1 MADIKSINKD
11 SSLNFKAI
19 IREFRG
25 YIVDPTKVHVK
36 GKFFT
41 AAAPVHEFEI
51 DKGAATG
58 CVIDG
63 FMVGFNIDISAF
75 RVGRLRCSTVIY
87 QNADAS
93 GGVSTANEQFVPV
106 QIVASGTSTNTDQG
120 PFVIDIILY
129 TSITDADL
137 LVWKTGVPVPLP
149 VNPDTPSGGVSP
161 TLADVQKMVDTYMTG
176 YFSSPAFAALL
187 KSLNIA
193 NGDLSNVAPA
203 SLLALAKLAGLAENS
218 LVDVDLR
225 KLEEKGNAAGLAK
238 KDMSNIPLNL
248 FNREV
253 RQSAAYQKLANMP
266 HPATQGKTDD
276 EIRALFKTNRFEEQ
290 QGVDLTSGD
299 YIKATTLMM
308 AYQMSDGQTIQQTLP
323 PVSDNRI
330 IWVELIREPDATGYK
345 TVISPKQGDLING
358 VSTPV
363 TMDADSPEYIFI
375 PVINENT
382 WEAIPYNRYNK
393 SNLSGHDDF
402 GTIID
407 AIDKLYFR
415 KPLKLKWNA
424 DTKEVE
430 LSVEGDLEMS
440 FVDTVL
446 KQNFKAALGQSMD
459 GSIRI
464 SMIPKGK
471 GDNGE
476 NIYAVDFS
484 VAKLAGQ
491 EGVAMVA
498 DYTQIINFAFPD
510 NQPSMNNILYH
521 GGSSVHLDKSTGG
534 VVVQEIDGRD
544 PNITGGSTFVAM
556 LDYVTDKQEDNTLT
570 QDGSIRLALCDKDGN
585 YIKTINGG
593 NCVIQRDYKAGMVV
607 QDMHVAFVFKA
618 KAYQEVFYRL
628 IGDFEQEEA
637 VSVGLGTG
645 MCIQCVEEDSGMGEA
660 LQTYEL
666 YTGNHIEI
674 GKEIYSTNNLNFARV
689 VAKDTVLT
697 IGGPDRTNLGKNL
710 VLDTRTSISQQV
722 TGNGLNIKADSGSSV
737 FSLYKRYSYLDLM
750 RLNGSDIDVSVS
762 LKNKTGAMRVV
773 KLGYK
778 GPLPAPEPNLLSFS
792 NDQPQYNNGWTEI
805 DSMFIPEDI
814 ASDKRR
820 LAKTFTFPLVEDYS
834 ECTFLLRPET
844 GATPLDVTIYDFE
857 GDIKPGFVHVLVK
870 EHFYPGQQSLMQR
883 DVFTKSAIMCP
894 AGDVSLRFTINS
906 SDTKLPVGIFKTNG
920 FVSNN
925 NAWYD
930 AGSASKDLQGDMAV
944 LKSFRGKVSYS
955 LNLFNEKDSDSTVD
969 VWLARVEKDGSF
981 TKIAESALQAIVK
994 AGVSPASGN
1003 NNEVSKVVFV
1013 HDFKKGESYRLFAKT
1028 GQDDGAY
1035 VQVNNGSHVPMIE
1048 IVVDVEYYTEIPED
1062 IIHDNSLAVVEFVE
1076 DGKVV
1081 ADNSLYKIQV
1091 DVKTSSVKV
1100 VKVK

>member
-161 TLADVQKMVDTYMTG
+161 TLADVQKMVDIYMTG

-193 NGDLSNVAPA
+193 NGDLSNVSPA
-203 SLLALAKLAGLAENS
+203 SLLALAKLAGLAENT
-218 LVDVDLR
+218 LVDVDLS
-225 KLEEKGNAAGLAK
+225 KLQEKGNAAGLAK
-238 KDMSNIPLNL
+238 KDMSNIPLYL

-290 QGVDLTSGD
+290 KGVDLTSGD

-330 IWVELIREPDATGYK
+330 IWVELIREPDAAGYK
-345 TVISPKQGDLING
+345 TVISPKQGDQING
-358 VSTPV
+358 ASTPI

-375 PVINENT
+375 PVLNENA
-382 WEAIPYNRYNK
+382 WEAIPHYRYNK

-430 LSVEGDLEMS
+430 LSVEGDMEMS

-446 KQNFKAALGQSMD
+446 KQTFKSALGQSMD

-476 NIYAVDFS
+476 DIFVVDFS
-484 VAKLAGQ
+484 VAKTASQ
-491 EGVAMVA
+491 EGVARVA
-498 DYTQIINFAFPD
+498 EYTQILNLAFEND
-510 NQPSMNNILYH
+510 RPSFSNILYH
-521 GGSSVHLDKSTGG
+521 GGSSVHIDSTTDAII
-534 VVVQEIDGRD
+534 VQEIDGKD
-544 PNITGGSTFVAM
+544 PNITGGTTFVAM
-556 LDYVTDKQEDNTLT
+556 LDYLTDKEQDNILT
-570 QDGSIRLALCDKDGN
+570 QDGTIRLALTDKDGN
-585 YIKTINGG
+585 FFQTINGG
-593 NCVIQRDYKAGMVV
+593 VAAIERKYKAGQTVE
-607 QDMHVAFVFKA
+607 DMHLYVVFKA
-618 KAYQEVFYRL
+618 KAFTEVYYKL
-628 IGDFEQEEA
+628 IGEFEQEEA
-637 VSVGLGTG
+637 VSVGLGSG
-645 MCIQCVEEDSGMGEA
+645 ICIQAIESDSGMGEA
-660 LQTYEL
+660 LQAYEL

-674 GKEIYSTNNLNFARV
+674 GKKDYSTNNVNFARA
-689 VAKDTVLT
+689 VAKDSVLVV
-697 IGGPDRTNLGKNL
+697 GGDFTDNLGDNL
-710 VLDTRTSISQQV
+710 KFDSRNSIEYQIV
-722 TGNGLNIKADSGSSV
+722 NNGLQIKCPSEVSI
-737 FSLYKRYSYLDLM
+737 FSLFKIYSKVDLR
-750 RLNGSDIDVSVS
+750 RLNGCSIDISVS
-762 LKNKTGAMRVV
+762 LQNKDCAMRVV
-773 KLGYK
+773 RMGYK
-778 GPLPAPEPNLLSFS
+778 GAGTIPSPKLLSFS
-792 NDQPQYNNGWTEI
+792 NDQPQYNAGWVEL
-805 DSMFIPEDI
+805 DSMFIPEDVL
-814 ASDKRR
+814 SDKRR
-820 LAKTFTFPLVEDYS
+820 VAKTFSFPLATEYDA
-834 ECTFLLRPET
+834 CTFLLRPEV
-844 GATPLDVTIYDFE
+844 AQTPCNVTVYDFE
-857 GDIKPGFVHVLVK
+857 GDIKPGFTHVLIK
-870 EHFYPGQQSLMQR
+870 EEYHGSQMALMLR
-883 DVFTKSAIMCP
+883 DMFTKSAIMCP
-894 AGDVSLRFTINS
+894 SGDSAFRFTINQAE
-906 SDTKLPVGIFKTNG
+906 TKLPIGVFKNNN
-920 FVSNN
+920 FVKNN
-925 NAWYD
+925 NAWFD
-930 AGSASKDLQGDMAV
+930 ADSAGKEVQGDMEV
-944 LKSFRGKVSYS
+944 LKSFRGKISYS
-955 LNLFNEKDSDSTVD
+955 VNLFNEQNTDNKVNI
-969 VWLARVEKDGSF
+969 WLARVEADGSF
-981 TKIAESALQAIVK
+981 TKIVESEIDTTIKKNTL
-994 AGVSPASGN
+994 PTTD
-1003 NNEVSKVVFV
+1003 NEITVPVFTYN
-1013 HDFKKGESYRLFAKT
+1013 FKKGETYRLLATSDK
-1028 GQDDGAY
+1028 DGGAFI
-1035 VQVNNGSHVPMIE
+1035 QCNNASHIPMVE
-1048 IVVDVEYYTEIPED
+1048 IIVDVEYYTEIPED
-1062 IIHDNSLAVVEFVE
+1062 IIHGNSVAVIEYM
-1076 DGKVV
+1076 DGDKPV
-1081 ADNSLYKIQV
+1081 DDPSQYRLQI
-1091 DVKTSSVKV
+1091 DVKTSAIKV
-1100 VKVK
+1100 VKTK